1 MRLSPAIRARL
12 LLCLILLATFSV
24 VVGCSTVQQHPIT
37 NQDILRVPEGSRIVF
52 PKPVKVGFGPALDEV
67 TTDRVTYL
75 LSEKYLEEVARVQI
89 EEN

>member
-1 MRLSPAIRARL
+1 
-12 LLCLILLATFSV
+12 
-24 VVGCSTVQQHPIT
+24 
-37 NQDILRVPEGSRIVF
+37 VPEGSRIVF

>member
-1 MRLSPAIRARL
+1 MNPAIRARL
-12 LLCLILLATFSV
+12 LLCLILSV
-24 VVGCSTVQQHPIT
+24 TCSVGCSTVQQHPIT

-52 PKPVKVGFGPALDEV
+52 PKPVKTGFGPALDEV